1 MEPKLTKYF
10 TALTKIKNGNYDV
23 KFEKPDELGQLIE
36 KVAGLTRSKLE
47 ESNKLFK
54 ITEKIN
60 GVVDLEDVWNHVYD
74 SFKTIIPYDRIGVSR
89 LVGGN
94 TTVRACWF
102 RSEADNVK
110 ITRGYSAPL
119 HGSSLERIIETGE
132 PRIINDLEEYYR
144 QHPNSHSTKLIL
156 AEGMHSSLTCP
167 TYALGKPTGF
177 IFFSSME
184 KDKYRDAHVGLFQ
197 QISNH
202 LGIIVEKSRI
212 MERLKE
218 LDELKNQFLGI
229 AAHDLRSPAN
239 LIKYHINIW
248 KEGYLGEFSPQ
259 QKNTM
264 EIIERNCDRMRKL
277 IDDLLDLSAIESGEI
292 SINKTETDFVKMVTD
307 YFENTKHLR
316 EEKSIN
322 VKLDIDDQIPTIKI
336 DQDRILQVIE
346 NYVSNAIKYSNPGT
360 EVTFKI
366 EKLTNHLKVSVI
378 DQGQGISPENQKKL
392 FTKFGKAGVKPT
404 GKEKST
410 GLGLFICKNIIEKHG
425 GNVDVTSEV
434 GKGSSFSFTL
444 PVE

>member
-1 MEPKLTKYF
+1 MDQKTAKYF
-10 TALTKIKNGNYDV
+10 AALTKIKNGNYDV
-23 KFEKPDELGQLIE
+23 NFEDHDELGQLIE
-36 KVAGLTRSKLE
+36 TVADLTRSKLE
-47 ESNKLFK
+47 QSNKLFK
-54 ITEKIN
+54 ITEEIN
-60 GVVDLEDVWNHVYD
+60 GVVDLNDVWNHVYD
-74 SFKTIIPYDRIGVSR
+74 SFKSIIPYDRIGVSR
-89 LVGGN
+89 LIDDN
-94 TTVRACWF
+94 TTVRACWY
-102 RSEADNVK
+102 RSESDKAK
-110 ITRGYSAPL
+110 LTHGYSAPL
-119 HGSSLERIIETGE
+119 KGSSLEKIIETGE
-132 PRIINDLEEYYR
+132 PRILNDLEAYSHE
-144 QHPNSHSTKLIL
+144 HPNSHSTKLIL
-156 AEGMHSSLTCP
+156 QEGMRSSLTCP

-184 KDKYRDAHVGLFQ
+184 KNKYRGAHVGLFQ

-202 LGIIVEKSRI
+202 LGMIVEKSRI
-212 MERLKE
+212 MERLQE

-248 KEGYLGEFSPQ
+248 KDGYLGEFSPQ

-292 SINKTETDFVKMVTD
+292 SINKTETDFVKMVTE
-307 YFENTKHLR
+307 YFENTSHLR
-316 EEKSIN
+316 KEKSIT

-360 EVTFKI
+360 EVIFKF
-366 EKLTNHLKVSVI
+366 EKLTNYLKISII
-378 DQGQGISPENQKKL
+378 DQGQGIPPENIKKL

-425 GNVDVTSEV
+425 GEV
-434 GKGSSFSFTL
+434 GFNSTVGEGSTFWFTL
-444 PVE
+444 PIN